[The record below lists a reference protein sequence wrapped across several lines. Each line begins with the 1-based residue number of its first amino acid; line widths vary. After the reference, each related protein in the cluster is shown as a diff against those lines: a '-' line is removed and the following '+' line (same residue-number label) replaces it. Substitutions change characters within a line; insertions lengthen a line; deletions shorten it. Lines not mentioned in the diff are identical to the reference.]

1 MKRSY
6 VLSALVLGLALS
18 TTACGG
24 GSADGGKPAEGAEG
38 QQGADSNKPPAEQL
52 KAMSEDIQKAVDDL
66 LSPIDKAD
74 AAIEAVANLPKDLK
88 GVIKG
93 KAKLDVKKLGALA
106 TKVMNGEDA
115 PIAELGLEAE
125 AEAKAKVEDAFNKLK
140 DVVKSIKETDEKA
153 KALAEKIKT
162 TLVSVP
168 GLVTKVTAE
177 ATLTLKNPLKGADA
191 KAKAQADLDTVKG
204 IGEGFMKKA
213 EEWQKKIVELPARA
227 KAASEKMAKSFT
239 SMK

>member
-6 VLSALVLGLALS
+6 VMSALVLGLALS

-24 GSADGGKPAEGAEG
+24 GSADGKPAEGAEG
-38 QQGADSNKPPAEQL
+38 QQGGDSGKPPAEQL
-52 KAMSEDIQKAVDDL
+52 KAMTDDIQKAVDDL

-74 AAIEAVANLPKDLK
+74 AAIDAVANLPKDLK

-168 GLVTKVTAE
+168 GLVTKVAAE

>member
-6 VLSALVLGLALS
+6 VMSALVLGLALS

-24 GSADGGKPAEGAEG
+24 GSADGKPAEGAEG
-38 QQGADSNKPPAEQL
+38 QQGGDSGKPPVEQL
-52 KAMSEDIQKAVDDL
+52 KAMTDDIQKAVDDL

-168 GLVTKVTAE
+168 GLVTKVAAE

-191 KAKAQADLDTVKG
+191 KAKAQADLDAVKG
-204 IGEGFMKKA
+204 IGDGFMKKA

>member
-6 VLSALVLGLALS
+6 VMSALVLGLALS

-24 GSADGGKPAEGAEG
+24 GSADGKPPEGAEG
-38 QQGADSNKPPAEQL
+38 QQGDNSGKPPAEQL
-52 KAMSEDIQKAVDDL
+52 KAMTDDIQKAVDDL
-66 LSPIDKAD
+66 LAPIDKVD

-88 GVIKG
+88 ATIKG
-93 KAKLDVKKLGALA
+93 KAKVDPKKLGAAAQKILA
-106 TKVMNGEDA
+106 GEE
-115 PIAELGLEAE
+115 PNIAELGLEAE
-125 AEAKAKVEDAFNKLK
+125 AEAKAKVEDAFGKLK

-168 GLVTKVTAE
+168 GLVTKVAAE

-239 SMK
+239 SLK

>member
-24 GSADGGKPAEGAEG
+24 GSADGKPAEGAEG
-38 QQGADSNKPPAEQL
+38 QQGGDSGKPPAEQL

-74 AAIEAVANLPKDLK
+74 AAIEAVANLPKELK
-88 GVIKG
+88 ATIKG
-93 KAKLDVKKLGALA
+93 KAKLDPKKLGAA
-106 TKVMNGEDA
+106 AQKIVNGEDPGVA
-115 PIAELGLEAE
+115 DLGLEAE

-140 DVVKSIKETDEKA
+140 DVVKAIKETDEKA
-153 KALAEKIKT
+153 KALGEKIKGAI
-162 TLVSVP
+162 VSVP
-168 GLVTKVTAE
+168 GLATKVIAE
-177 ATLTLKNPLKGADA
+177 ATLVIKNPLKGADA
-191 KAKAQADLDTVKG
+191 KAKAQADMDTVKG
-204 IGEGFMKKA
+204 IADGFVKKA